1 MSKVDV
7 RVIRDL
13 TESKKRVMTNVVKQI
28 EQRAIP
34 MKSRRGQYSMYTV
47 ILTICIGLFIYTQV
61 NNGDELSANA
71 VPILDETY
79 YDMIFQDAIEANES
93 QESINMTFQS
103 LFELDAYYV
112 YAESKNIK
120 FSEKAIAKHMQAERE
135 KYEKSYKESTVFKDG
150 LTKLNLTL
158 DEFFDKFMEANALKW
173 FAQAELMKEYYQKYE
188 NSYQMHAYFAVK
200 KEAMDYFTA
209 KYGQQIAYLENK
221 YNVSK
226 PNISTQYKYGTVV
239 AMEEDRFLVV
249 TGALQEEIGQ
259 LSNEEIITKHTNGV
273 WFPLQE
279 VQDKIAIGQSVTVTY
294 NWQEPLNQYDFV
306 ANLEKIEIS
315 D

>member
-1 MSKVDV
+1 MSKMDV

-71 VPILDETY
+71 VPILNEKI
-79 YDMIFQDAIEANES
+79 YDMILHDAGQTDES
-93 QESINMTFQS
+93 QFTSLNFQT
-103 LFELDAYYV
+103 LIELDAYYA
-112 YAESKNIK
+112 YAVSKGIK
-120 FSEKAIAKHMQAERE
+120 FSQAAITERQHYERE
-135 KYEKSYKESTVFKDG
+135 QFINAIKNDMKMKKMLANLKLSPDEYYEKYIGVNVVKIV
-150 LTKLNLTL
+150 
-158 DEFFDKFMEANALKW
+158 AH
-173 FAQAELMKEYYQKYE
+173 AELMKEYYREFDSSFQI
-188 NSYQMHAYFAVK
+188 HARSTVK

-249 TGALQEEIGQ
+249 TGALQEEIGK

-279 VQDKIAIGQSVTVTY
+279 VQDKIAIGQSVNVTY

>member
-1 MSKVDV
+1 MSKMDV

-28 EQRAIP
+28 EHRAISKP
-34 MKSRRGQYSMYTV
+34 SRRGQYSMYTV

-61 NNGDELSANA
+61 NNGDKLSANA
-71 VPILDETY
+71 VPILDETI
-79 YDMIFQDAIEANES
+79 YDMILHDAGQTDES
-93 QESINMTFQS
+93 QFTSLNFQT
-103 LFELDAYYV
+103 LIEFDAYYA
-112 YAESKNIK
+112 YAVSKGIK
-120 FSEKAIAKHMQAERE
+120 FSQTAITERQLYERE
-135 KYEKSYKESTVFKDG
+135 QFINAIKNDMKMKKMLAKLKLSPNEYYEKYIGV
-150 LTKLNLTL
+150 
-158 DEFFDKFMEANALKW
+158 NAVKIV
-173 FAQAELMKEYYQKYE
+173 AHAELMKEYYRKFDSSFQI
-188 NSYQMHAYFAVK
+188 HARSAVK

-226 PNISTQYKYGTVV
+226 PNMSTQYKYGTVV

-259 LSNEEIITKHTNGV
+259 LSNEEIINKHTNGV

-279 VQDKIAIGQSVTVTY
+279 VQDKIAIGQSVNVTY
-294 NWQEPLNQYDFV
+294 NWQAPLNQYDFV
-306 ANLEKIEIS
+306 ANLEEIEIS
-315 D
+315 K